1 MRPRLATPLLIALLA
16 IGAPAS
22 GGAAAVR
29 GSGPTWRDGGR
40 AAPAW
45 LVAEREGRVA
55 AAPDTAAYPGGPKRG
70 WLVIVGGNLH
80 DPAIVRRFI
89 ELAGGPD
96 APLVMIPT
104 ASAGDHFDLSYPG
117 LEKFRDAG
125 ATNMTLL
132 HTRDRAVANTD
143 SFVAPLRH
151 ARGVWFFGG
160 RQWRLADAYLGTRT
174 EAAIDSV
181 LARGG
186 VVGGSS
192 AGATIQG
199 SFLVR
204 GDTKTNTIMMGDHQ
218 KGFGLLPG
226 VAIDQHVLVRN
237 REFDLIPVI
246 ERHPKLLGIGLDENT
261 AIVVHGDR
269 FQVIGQSYV
278 AIYDPTHRLDSGG
291 RFYFL
296 RAGDRYDLTTRTAYR
311 PVQVERP
318 LGRVE
323 AEDWGSDSTGGG

>member
-1 MRPRLATPLLIALLA
+1 MRPRLGTLLVTPLLLLGTPVPG
-16 IGAPAS
+16 GAPAAATH
-22 GGAAAVR
+22 GAGLDHRAPVR
-29 GSGPTWRDGGR
+29 DS
-40 AAPAW
+40 
-45 LVAEREGRVA
+45 
-55 AAPDTAAYPGGPKRG
+55 AAYPGGPARG

-80 DPAIVRRFI
+80 DPAIIRRFL

-96 APLVMIPT
+96 APIVMVPT
-104 ASAGDHFDLSYPG
+104 ASEGDRFDLSFPG
-117 LEKFRDAG
+117 LQKFRDAG
-125 ATNMTLL
+125 AENMTIL
-132 HTRDRAVANTD
+132 HTRDRSVANSD
-143 SFVAPLRH
+143 AFVAPLRR

-160 RQWRLADAYLGTRT
+160 RQWRLADAYLGTKT

-218 KGFGLLPG
+218 RGFGLLPG

-246 ERHPKLLGIGLDENT
+246 EKHPELLGIGLDENT
-261 AIVVHGDR
+261 AIVVHGGGFR
-269 FQVIGQSYV
+269 VIGPSYV

-296 RAGDRYDLTTRTAYR
+296 RAGDRFDLTTRMAYR
-311 PVQVERP
+311 PTGVERP

-323 AEDWGSDSTGGG
+323 AEGWGSDAAGGG